1 MIKKIYLTLI
11 ICCLY
16 GLSLQAQY
24 AYFGSR
30 GTISFDKVTYTKA
43 RLRQM
48 SNDMNSKGMDR
59 GMGMMEYLDKVPD
72 SHTEKLNFYF
82 DENSTVLM
90 PEESLGTE
98 KQRTEVK
105 MAAPTISSANG
116 RGSRS
121 QGAARSGGNQRGQF
135 RGGANKNGKVLY
147 QDLKAGTADIQL
159 DIDEKYILSETLDSI
174 TWRFTEEFRNIA
186 GVNCRRVNG
195 ATKDSL
201 YLIAYYSEEIPVSAG
216 PALSHGLPGMILGLV
231 IPEMHIQYWATNIAY
246 TNKLV
251 PSDWRDKKSK
261 KMKLAEFSEIFGRY
275 MPRNRQNESA
285 KKRILEQLVY

>member
-1 MIKKIYLTLI
+1 MIKKIYLTVI
-11 ICCLY
+11 ICCLF

-43 RLRQM
+43 RMRQLSNEM
-48 SNDMNSKGMDR
+48 SSKRMDR
-59 GMGMMEYLDKVPD
+59 GMGMSEYLDRMPD

-90 PEESLGTE
+90 PEESIDSE
-98 KQRTEVK
+98 KQRGEVK
-105 MAAPTISSANG
+105 MTAPTITSSNG
-116 RGSRS
+116 RGGRS
-121 QGAARSGGNQRGQF
+121 QGAARIGGNQRGQF

-251 PSDWRDKKSK
+251 PADWRDKKSK

>member
-1 MIKKIYLTLI
+1 MIKKIYLAI
-11 ICCLY
+11 ICCLC

-43 RLRQM
+43 RMRQLSNEM
-48 SNDMNSKGMDR
+48 SSKRMDR
-59 GMGMMEYLDKVPD
+59 GMGMSEYLDRMPD

-82 DENSTVLM
+82 DENATVLM
-90 PEESLGTE
+90 PEESTGSE
-98 KQRTEVK
+98 KQNTEVK
-105 MAAPTISSANG
+105 MAAPTITSSNG
-116 RGSRS
+116 RAGRS
-121 QGAARSGGNQRGQF
+121 PGAGRIGGNQRGQF
-135 RGGANKNGKVLY
+135 RGGGANKNGKVLY

-174 TWRFTEEFRNIA
+174 TWRFTEEFRTIA

-251 PSDWRDKKSK
+251 PADWRDKKSK

>member
-1 MIKKIYLTLI
+1 MIKKLYLTVI
-11 ICCLY
+11 ICCLF
-16 GLSLQAQY
+16 GLSIQAQY

-48 SNDMNSKGMDR
+48 SNDINSKGMDR
-59 GMGMMEYLDKVPD
+59 GAGIMEYLDKVPD
-72 SHTEKLNFYF
+72 SHTEKLKFYF

-90 PEESLGTE
+90 PEESAE
-98 KQRTEVK
+98 SDKKNAEVK
-105 MAAPTISSANG
+105 MTAPKTISANG
-116 RGSRS
+116 RGGRF
-121 QGAARSGGNQRGQF
+121 QGAARSGASPRGQF
-135 RGGANKNGKVLY
+135 RGGAKNGKVLY

-174 TWRFTEEFRNIA
+174 TWRFTEEYRNIA

-216 PALSHGLPGMILGLV
+216 PALSHGLPGMIIGLV
-231 IPEMHIQYWATNIAY
+231 IPEMHIQYWATTIEY

-251 PSDWRDKKSK
+251 PADWRDKKSK
-261 KMKLAEFSEIFGRY
+261 KMELNEFSEIFGRY
-275 MPRNRQNESA
+275 MPLNRQNESA

>member
-1 MIKKIYLTLI
+1 MIKTYLTI
-11 ICCLY
+11 IISCLT

-24 AYFGSR
+24 AYFGNR
-30 GTISFDKVTYTKA
+30 GIISFDKVTYTKA
-43 RLRQM
+43 RMRQM
-48 SNDMNSKGMDR
+48 SNDMSSKMMDR
-59 GMGMMEYLDKVPD
+59 GMGFMEHLDKMPD
-72 SHTEKLNFYF
+72 SHTDRMNLYF
-82 DENSTVLM
+82 DENATVLM
-90 PEESLGTE
+90 PEENTSAE
-98 KQRTEVK
+98 KQNGEGK
-105 MAAPTISSANG
+105 MLAPSITASG
-116 RGSRS
+116 RGGRNQGGSR
-121 QGAARSGGNQRGQF
+121 GGNQRGML

-159 DIDEKYILSETLDSI
+159 DIDEKYLLSETLDSI

-201 YLIAYYSEEIPVSAG
+201 YLIAYYAEEIPVSAG

-246 TNKLV
+246 TNNLV
-251 PSDWRDKKSK
+251 PTDWRDKKSK
-261 KMKLAEFSEIFGRY
+261 QMKLEEFSALFGRY

>member
-1 MIKKIYLTLI
+1 M
-11 ICCLY
+11 Y

-43 RLRQM
+43 RIRQM

-82 DENSTVLM
+82 DENATVLM
-90 PEESLGTE
+90 PEESQGTE

-116 RGSRS
+116 RGGRS

-135 RGGANKNGKVLY
+135 RAGANKNGKVLY

>member
-1 MIKKIYLTLI
+1 MIKTYLTI
-11 ICCLY
+11 IISCLT

-24 AYFGSR
+24 AYFGNR

-43 RLRQM
+43 RMRQM
-48 SNDMNSKGMDR
+48 SNDMSSKMMDR
-59 GMGMMEYLDKVPD
+59 GMGFMEHLDKMPE
-72 SHTEKLNFYF
+72 SHTDRMNLYF
-82 DENSTVLM
+82 DENATVLM
-90 PEESLGTE
+90 PEESTSAE
-98 KQRTEVK
+98 KQNGEGK
-105 MAAPTISSANG
+105 MRAPSITASG
-116 RGSRS
+116 RGGRN
-121 QGAARSGGNQRGQF
+121 QGGARGGRGGNQRGML

-159 DIDEKYILSETLDSI
+159 DIDEKYLLSETLDSI

-186 GVNCRRVNG
+186 GINCRRVNG

-201 YLIAYYSEEIPVSAG
+201 YLIAYYAEEIPVSAG

-246 TNKLV
+246 TNNLV
-251 PSDWRDKKSK
+251 PTDWRDKKSK
-261 KMKLAEFSEIFGRY
+261 QMKLEEFSALFGRY